1 MASYVFAFRS
11 PRDRAATA
19 DEEKAWGDWFQSL
32 GGKVTDFGQ
41 RVGDVRTVGG
51 ETGERAISG
60 YVLVEAGSLSEAA
73 DLAQGCPGLKSGT
86 LVEVGETIAM

>member
-1 MASYVFAFRS
+1 MATYVFAFRS
-11 PRDRAATA
+11 PRDRAASP

-41 RVGDVRTVGG
+41 RVGNVQTVGG
-51 ETGERAISG
+51 DTGERALSG

-73 DLAQGCPGLKSGT
+73 GLAEGCPGLKSGT
-86 LVEVGETIAM
+86 QVEVGETIAM